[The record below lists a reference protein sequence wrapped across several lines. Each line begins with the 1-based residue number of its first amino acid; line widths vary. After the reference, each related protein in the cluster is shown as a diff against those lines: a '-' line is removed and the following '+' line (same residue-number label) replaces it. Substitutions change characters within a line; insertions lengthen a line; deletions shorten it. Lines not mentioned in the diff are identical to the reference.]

1 MTNSVLYNMLVD
13 YIEENKRL
21 YNIDYTSSIE
31 NLKELLEEIEQ
42 DYKDL
47 EGENNE

>member
-1 MTNSVLYNMLVD
+1 MTNVNLYNILVD

-21 YNIDYTSSIE
+21 YNIDYKGSIE

-42 DYKDL
+42 DYNDI
-47 EGENNE
+47 EGEE

>member
-1 MTNSVLYNMLVD
+1 MTNINLYNILVD

-21 YNIDYTSSIE
+21 YNINYQGSID

-42 DYKDL
+42 DYKNI
-47 EGENNE
+47 EGEE